1 MSIVAGPLSDNRL
14 QLFVN
19 YGDAI
24 WTTWQQSADPDSG
37 WFPWSPMEATQG
49 VECVATCSLADG
61 SLALFVIGVQGA
73 LYGQK
78 LSSDV
83 DADWGYFF
91 SVFETGYGLSIA
103 ALVLPW
109 SAPQVAAF
117 VLANDPQI
125 TYQGPGQL
133 YQTLKGGSDVSDSFG
148 PATYFVNPG
157 PWFFGRVTLPIS
169 PAAGLILAARLPNDQ
184 IQLCFN
190 APMANTADSPIFSTW
205 GGADNSEWPGWE
217 PFQQVPDN
225 NNAWQLAV
233 GQLPD
238 RRLQMWA
245 FSNTAPTLY
254 SCWKET
260 PDADAPWT
268 PWTSFEGTF
277 EPGVL
282 SLAVAPLSDG
292 RLQLWAL
299 DNNNAISSTW
309 KLTTDPNS
317 GWEPWSAFAAL
328 P

>member
-184 IQLCFN
+184 IQLWFN

-205 GGADNSEWPGWE
+205 GERTTQSGRDGNRSNKCRTITMPGNWP
-217 PFQQVPDN
+217 
-225 NNAWQLAV
+225 LANCLI
-233 GQLPD
+233 GDFKCGHFRTPLRHCIPAGKKHQTLMLPGHHGLPS
-238 RRLQMWA
+238 RA
-245 FSNTAPTLY
+245 HS
-254 SCWKET
+254 
-260 PDADAPWT
+260 
-268 PWTSFEGTF
+268 
-277 EPGVL
+277 
-282 SLAVAPLSDG
+282 SLACS
-292 RLQLWAL
+292 RLQLRH
-299 DNNNAISSTW
+299 
-309 KLTTDPNS
+309 
-317 GWEPWSAFAAL
+317 
-328 P
+328 